1 MLDHVLLILS
11 MFLSCVIIE
20 AEKIAQVAKIRFQ
33 QKVMEKETEKRISEI
48 EGKAGTLSVLD
59 CLSTSGPVL
68 IVLLGKAIGY
78 SGLEEVASLI
88 L

>member
-11 MFLSCVIIE
+11 MFLCYVIE

-48 EGKAGTLSVLD
+48 EGKAEVLSVLD
-59 CLSTSGPVL
+59 CLSASGPVL
-68 IVLLGKAIGY
+68 YCLVGESHRVFW
-78 SGLEEVASLI
+78 SGRSS
-88 L
+88 

>member
-11 MFLSCVIIE
+11 MFLCYVIE

-48 EGKAGTLSVLD
+48 EGKAEVLSVLD
-59 CLSTSGPVL
+59 CLSASGPVL
-68 IVLLGKAIGY
+68 YCLVGEIQRVFW
-78 SGLEEVASLI
+78 SGRSS
-88 L
+88 

>member
-11 MFLSCVIIE
+11 MFLCCVIIE

-48 EGKAGTLSVLD
+48 EGKAEVLSVLD
-59 CLSTSGPVL
+59 CLSTSGRVL
-68 IVLLGKAIGY
+68 IIVWGKAI
-78 SGLEEVASLI
+78 V
-88 L
+88 